1 MAAALWI
8 VGAVFFV
15 IYFGTW
21 AIQIGL
27 GLLNLAI
34 HLIVW
39 AVVGVV
45 GMAALLWM
53 LAFDRAALAAA
64 VNQR

>member
-1 MAAALWI
+1 MATALWI
-8 VGAVFFV
+8 VGALFFV
-15 IYFGTW
+15 VYFGTW

-27 GLLNLAI
+27 GLLNVAI

-39 AVVGVV
+39 VVVGVCAL
-45 GMAALLWM
+45 AALLWM
-53 LAFDRAALAAA
+53 LAFDRAAFAAA